1 MFSPTQHPHRAAQRV
16 VQESASEPA
25 ARPSHP
31 FCFRRP
37 HACAARRLFL
47 SQPVEPAEEDRR
59 FAAFYSDYL
68 LASGVSGR
76 SQGAPAV
83 AALDSAAL
91 GALLEKHGLDVGAL
105 QERTEA
111 YRQDPEL
118 WQQVLMQ
125 VREEIKLKNRSGK

>member
-1 MFSPTQHPHRAAQRV
+1 MPLNVSSRNPLLSRLRARLIPFAFAGLMLVPLGGCSSP
-16 VQESASEPA
+16 
-25 ARPSHP
+25 
-31 FCFRRP
+31 
-37 HACAARRLFL
+37 
-47 SQPVEPAEEDRR
+47 QPVEPAEEDRR

-111 YRQDPEL
+111 YRHDPEL